1 MKWFGVGVSAL
12 LLQRAAAGQYV
23 LARGS
28 EDVDL
33 FATFDR
39 NFDGIV
45 TRNEFFHLGRDLHSD
60 KTMVFVES
68 LWRSENMNGD
78 DKLTFEEFTGPKS
91 LAPLSYAFDALDHN
105 EDGELDVTEYAFIVP
120 ESENRRGPA
129 ELWRSCDSD
138 NDAGVSLSEF
148 VNCAASF
155 HDITYETLHQLRLQK
170 LNALVNVARDSRPSD
185 NSTYLAEIDVAMKA
199 ATRLLESG
207 KLSLST
213 DPNFAVVFEHP
224 IKEQQRQITVPIVYH
239 LMELYARFKVHSI
252 RQLLLL
258 CLRVGANPQAASPWT
273 LYSPPPLL
281 SALWKM
287 LSDTEL
293 IGALLDAGHSVD
305 PLPSGP
311 STGLS
316 LLHICFFTTEVN
328 IVKKLFVIADQ
339 YAISAE
345 LEHNRKTIAEVFQQ
359 LAKYG
364 NKRNDWQGDLYHVE
378 YESLLHSSP
387 TFASLVADWDRFG
400 PTDFIDRSVSH
411 AINEEASLANFR
423 LLLSAGLD
431 ITEIAMQ
438 QPTDGWNV
446 FHLLTHFHYARCMKL
461 LFNEVERQCTFTP
474 DGARQSAARRANILR
489 AARRSLQ
496 QTDSIM
502 RRTPA
507 HFAAAFFGNT
517 STLMVLEEG
526 TQLVERLIRKY
537 DVQPEA
543 SSGSVIPTQDVLGN
557 TPARYADGTASN
569 RIPRHKMP
577 SVFFQ
582 KATSHNALSES
593 ADKTAINEYLKDQNA
608 RSSVGAAEKRRFPAE
623 ADGGWGEHFGIR
635 SDLESNPPGRCDIKE
650 VVTMPS
656 KEEWA
661 ELVMAGQPFVVR
673 NGAEQLG
680 LRRDLWE
687 RETFLE
693 TYGTQ
698 PVRVGKIPYQRSFAS
713 DIPRDN
719 EFQHNPMDDIVNMSD
734 FIASFHDHGG
744 ADTTGIPNYLF
755 TTKFTTDNPSLME
768 SCAEA
773 FEFAMDVGAYVY
785 RCWNAMIVQQLTE
798 GAVCRSVHK
807 LTFYAWDLCSARCR
821 RNQRSLRRPV
831 LPGPASIRRT
841 SSLALCGNKRH
852 GIREKTVGALSSSQW
867 LFLLNQTK
875 RGLLQMGRPRNGS
888 SRAGTYS
895 LTTTS
900 SSAHTLN
907 RVCPSQQ
914 LIWSGVVTSVCLVCM
929 YATTTNKSTTM
940 VINVSAF
947 FFYW

>member
-1 MKWFGVGVSAL
+1 MKWFVVGASVV
-12 LLQRAAAGQYV
+12 LQRAAAVQYV
-23 LARGS
+23 LSRGS

-45 TRNEFFHLGRDLHSD
+45 THNEFFHLGRDLHSD
-60 KTMVFVES
+60 KTMLFVES
-68 LWRSENMNGD
+68 LWKSENRNGD
-78 DKLTFEEFTGPKS
+78 EKLTFEEFTGPKS
-91 LAPLSYAFDALDHN
+91 LAPLSYVFDALDHN
-105 EDGELDVTEYAFIVP
+105 EDQELDLTEYTFIVP
-120 ESENRRGPA
+120 ESEHRRGPA
-129 ELWRSCDSD
+129 ELWHNCNSD
-138 NDAGVSLSEF
+138 NDAGVSLPEF
-148 VNCAASF
+148 IDCVASF
-155 HDITYETLHQLRLQK
+155 HDITYEVLHQLRLQK
-170 LNALVNVARDSRPSD
+170 LTALVNVALDSRPSD
-185 NSTYLAEIDVAMKA
+185 NSTYLAEIDDAMQA

-207 KLSLST
+207 KLSFST
-213 DPNFAVVFEHP
+213 DPNFAIVFEHP

-258 CLRVGANPQAASPWT
+258 CLRAGVNPQAASPWT

-281 SALWKM
+281 SAFWKM

-345 LEHNRKTIAEVFQQ
+345 LEHNRKTVAEIFQQ
-359 LAKYG
+359 LGKYG
-364 NKRNDWQGDLYHVE
+364 HKRSDWQGDLYHVE
-378 YESLLHSSP
+378 YKSLLHSSP
-387 TFASLVADWDRFG
+387 TFASLVADWNKFG

-438 QPTDGWNV
+438 QPTDGWNI
-446 FHLLTHFHYARCMKL
+446 FHLLTHFHYARCVKL
-461 LFNEVERQCTFTP
+461 LFNEIERQCAFTSN
-474 DGARQSAARRANILR
+474 GVRQSEARRAIILR
-489 AARRSLQ
+489 AARRALQ

-517 STLMVLEEG
+517 STLAVLEEG
-526 TQLVERLIRKY
+526 SQMVDRLIRKY

-543 SSGSVIPTQDVLGN
+543 SAGPVMPTQDVLGN
-557 TPARYADGTASN
+557 IPARYADGTASN

-577 SVFFQ
+577 SAFFQ
-582 KATSHNALSES
+582 KATSHNALSGS
-593 ADKTAINEYLKDQNA
+593 TDKTAINEYHKNQNA
-608 RSSVGAAEKRRFPAE
+608 QSSIETGDKPHFSSE

-635 SDLESNPPGRCDIKE
+635 SDLESTPPGRCDIIE
-650 VVTMPS
+650 VATMPS
-656 KEEWA
+656 KAEWA

-680 LRRDLWE
+680 LRRHLWE

-734 FIASFHDHGG
+734 FISSFHDHGG

-773 FEFAMDVGAYVY
+773 FEFAMDVGAYY
-785 RCWNAMIVQQLTE
+785 CRSLNAMISAAD
-798 GAVCRSVHK
+798 GRSHDQPHCIK
-807 LTFYAWDLCSARCR
+807 LCSFLAFTHPALHVVDGINVLFEGQFYLGPPASGAPAHWHSAAINVMAFGKKRWALFPPHNGSFYSIKPSVDFFKWDVPEMEALGQVLHFTQNSGDILCVPKGWGHATLNIQTSIGIAFEFSHAPTVCSSFAFCVRARCF
-821 RNQRSLRRPV
+821 
-831 LPGPASIRRT
+831 AAAI
-841 SSLALCGNKRH
+841 
-852 GIREKTVGALSSSQW
+852 I
-867 LFLLNQTK
+867 
-875 RGLLQMGRPRNGS
+875 
-888 SRAGTYS
+888 
-895 LTTTS
+895 
-900 SSAHTLN
+900 
-907 RVCPSQQ
+907 
-914 LIWSGVVTSVCLVCM
+914 
-929 YATTTNKSTTM
+929 
-940 VINVSAF
+940 
-947 FFYW
+947 